1 MKKMKVLVIATSS
14 RTRGGITAV
23 INAYRQT
30 SFWGNWNIIWI
41 ETHIDKS
48 HFTKLFYFLRA
59 FVQFLIH
66 IRTTDL
72 VHLHFSEPVSAI
84 RKIPFI
90 VIINLLNKKLI
101 VHFHSFS
108 TKTTIYSKFSS
119 VYKYI
124 FSNADRVILLSE
136 YWREELTKK
145 WPELDCKSDILY
157 NPCLS
162 VDYIEEKKENIIL
175 YAGTLNSRKGYSD
188 LLNAFALITFE
199 YPSWKL
205 VFAGNGEI
213 RKAQHLAHDL
223 HIESKTHFLGWLNG
237 DEKRDIFQKASI
249 FCLPSYAE
257 GFPMSVLDAFSFG
270 LPIITTPVG
279 GIPDVL
285 TDSVNALIFNQGD
298 IKSMSLCLKR
308 LIDDSVLRHKMAN
321 TSIEFANT
329 SFNIE
334 TITEKLHNMYLN
346 TINETAEQL
355 KIGNCV

>member
-1 MKKMKVLVIATSS
+1 MKKEKVLVIATSS

-23 INAYRQT
+23 INAYKQT
-30 SFWGNWNIIWI
+30 KFWGKWDIIWI

-48 HFTKLFYFLRA
+48 HFIKLCYFLRA
-59 FVQFLIH
+59 FAQFLYH
-66 IRTTDL
+66 ISTTDL

-90 VIINLLNKKLI
+90 IIINLLNKKLI

-108 TKTTIYSKFSS
+108 TKTTILSKFSS

-124 FSNADRVILLSE
+124 FSSADRVILLSE
-136 YWREELTKK
+136 YWREEFSKK
-145 WPELDCKSDILY
+145 WPELNYKSDILY
-157 NPCLS
+157 NPCLP
-162 VDYIEEKKENIIL
+162 VNFVKENKENIIL

-188 LLNAFALITFE
+188 LLQAFALVYLE

-213 RKAQHLAHDL
+213 QKAQHLAHDL
-223 HIESKTHFLGWLNG
+223 HIESNTHFLGWLNG
-237 DEKRDIFQKASI
+237 EEKRDIFQKASI

-285 TDSVNALIFNQGD
+285 TNSVNALIFNQGD
-298 IKSMSLCLKR
+298 IKSLSLCLKR
-308 LIDDSVLRHKMAN
+308 LIDDSVLRDSLAN
-321 TSIEFANT
+321 SSIEFACT

-334 TITEKLHNMYLN
+334 IITEKLHSLYLD
-346 TINETAEQL
+346 TINETVDQP
-355 KIGNCV
+355 KIEAVA